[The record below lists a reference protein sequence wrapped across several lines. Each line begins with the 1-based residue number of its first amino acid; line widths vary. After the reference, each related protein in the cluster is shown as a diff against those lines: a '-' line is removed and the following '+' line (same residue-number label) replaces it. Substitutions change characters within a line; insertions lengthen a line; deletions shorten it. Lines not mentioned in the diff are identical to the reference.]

1 MPDILMPI
9 KPKWAEKIYSGEK
22 NIEVRKV
29 FPRESFNAAKRN
41 IIYFYESKPVQLV
54 TGFAEVS
61 LVYERT
67 IECAMLYEEG
77 LDNWRM
83 CLTEK
88 ELTDYANGRPE
99 LYYIEIDK
107 TYKFKNPVKL
117 ATAPQSYFYVSD
129 RYAQDVL
136 GRGEGGFNA

>member
-9 KPKWAEKIYSGEK
+9 KPKWAEKIYKGEK
-22 NIEVRKV
+22 NIEVRKI
-29 FPRESFNAAKRN
+29 FPRWAFNAAERN

-61 LVYERT
+61 LVYSRT
-67 IECAMLYEEG
+67 IECAMLYEKE

-88 ELTDYANGRPE
+88 ELIDYASGRTL
-99 LYYIEIDK
+99 LYFIEIDK
-107 TYKFKNPVKL
+107 THKFKNPVKL
-117 ATAPQSYFYVSD
+117 VTAPQSYFYVSD